1 MITQEIHSTLNRNLI
16 QYFARLSDSE
26 RPESYIDL
34 EFVESLV
41 QSGADIGSTDSYG
54 QTPLHEVA
62 RSWCVDAARFLI
74 HELKADVNAGD

>member
-1 MITQEIHSTLNRNLI
+1 MNRNLI

-26 RPESYIDL
+26 RPESFIDL

-41 QSGADIGSTDSYG
+41 VSGADIGSTDSCG

-74 HELKADVNAGD
+74 EELRADLNTGQ